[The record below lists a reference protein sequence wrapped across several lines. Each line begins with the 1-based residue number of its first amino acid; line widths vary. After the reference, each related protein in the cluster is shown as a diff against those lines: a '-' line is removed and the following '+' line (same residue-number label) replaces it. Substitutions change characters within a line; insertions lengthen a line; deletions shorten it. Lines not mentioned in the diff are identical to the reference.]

1 MKDPLV
7 KGHPLHA
14 MLSDLPVGTTVAG
27 VVFDILASATRSEHW
42 RFAATASFGTAFL
55 SGGLAALVGF
65 WDYQSVPPDHPARR
79 TGALHGYL
87 NAGALVLL
95 GLTVATR
102 TSEKT
107 ARAAGAADRPPS
119 RASRLLPLL
128 VLTLLTASGWLG
140 GELVFKL
147 GWRVLPAEHA
157 EKLEADLRRSGDQ
170 LRIDKAHTA
179 VLEYEHSHALVP

>member
-27 VVFDILASATRSEHW
+27 VAFDTLASTTRSERW
-42 RFAATASFGTAFL
+42 RFAATASFGAAFL

-87 NAGALVLL
+87 NAAALVLL
-95 GLTVATR
+95 GLTFA
-102 TSEKT
+102 
-107 ARAAGAADRPPS
+107 ARARATTDRPPS
-119 RASRLLPLL
+119 RPLRLLPLL
-128 VLTLLTASGWLG
+128 VLTVLSVSGWLG
-140 GELVFKL
+140 GDLVFKL
-147 GWRVLPAEHA
+147 GWRVRPAEYD
-157 EKLEADLRRSGDQ
+157 EQLEADLSRSGDRA
-170 LRIDKAHTA
+170 RIDKAHA
-179 VLEYEHSHALVP
+179 AAQEYERTHALVP